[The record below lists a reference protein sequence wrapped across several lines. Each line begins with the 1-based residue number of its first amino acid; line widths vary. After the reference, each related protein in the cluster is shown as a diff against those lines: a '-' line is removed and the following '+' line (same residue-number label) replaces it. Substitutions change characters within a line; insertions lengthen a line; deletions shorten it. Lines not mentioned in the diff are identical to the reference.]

1 MGDLMNIETLKKEY
15 DFTESR
21 IIETAWARGFRDFIL
36 TVDYYWDRDSTVI
49 SMPGPSQPMRICLH
63 NCVWVQFWSDLE
75 YCQSTDIVAPDIFT
89 IVGWDVTDDSA
100 KMKEFPLTNKG
111 KHYHVFF
118 QSGHNKSGRNWLEVI
133 CENIE
138 IITAE

>member
-1 MGDLMNIETLKKEY
+1 VGGLVNIEMLKKEY

-21 IIETAWARGFRDFIL
+21 IIETSWAHGFRDFIL
-36 TVDYYWDRDSTVI
+36 KVDYYWDRDNTV
-49 SMPGPSQPMRICLH
+49 SPMPGPSQPMLICLH
-63 NCVWVQFWSDLE
+63 NCIWVQFRSDLE
-75 YCQSTDIVAPDIFT
+75 YCESTDIVAPDAFT

-100 KMKEFPLTNKG
+100 KMKEFSIKSKG

-118 QSGHNKSGRNWLEVI
+118 QSGHNKSDRNWLEVI

-138 IITAE
+138 IVTTE